1 MDLLPGAPGASRPDG
16 EVAAPVTITPSPL
29 PVFSVEGEVAAIW
42 ADVLELDTVHPDDD
56 FFELGGDSLS
66 AVQIL
71 TRMTRRFKFKVT
83 EAELFTARTVRGLCQ
98 VILQGVGVA
107 RGRGPQL
114 VPAPGPRHRFPA
126 TAAQRRL
133 WILDH
138 ILPNPELYNVGFLV
152 RIQGQLDVEA
162 LRAAFEQV
170 DSRHEALRVHFE
182 TEDGLPV
189 QVVGA
194 SRPFELSV
202 VDLRDRPEADRRT
215 LATAEATLCLST
227 RIPLTGDRLYRVK
240 LYRTGTDEY
249 LLWINMHHTI
259 TDGWSWGVYFKDL
272 EAYYEAAKAGAPP
285 KLRPLSIQYGDYS
298 LWEVGL
304 RKTLGFREQVD
315 YWKKVL
321 APPLPALDLP
331 FARARPVWQTFKGT
345 MLRFEVPKKHVGA
358 IDKLSRQE
366 SVTRFMVGLAAFQTV
381 LHRYTGSDNLVLGTP
396 AANRNRGE
404 MEPLVGLFVNTL
416 VLRTDLSGDPTFREL
431 LERVR
436 KTRLGAFAHQ
446 DVSLEA
452 LIEELRPARDT
463 SRQPFFQAAFYYQN
477 VTIVP
482 ERFSRF
488 KLQVIPVHNRTA
500 MFDLRLVLED
510 GPFGG
515 LWGWVEFNTDLFDAA
530 HIKQLVGHF
539 LTVLEAAAAS
549 PTTPISQLPLLP
561 PAERRRIVSDW
572 NQTAADYPAAD
583 CLPDAFARRA
593 AEAPDAPALAI
604 QGKTVTYRQLNE
616 RANRLAHFLRSRGV
630 KPRDLV
636 GVCLRRSADMVAAVL
651 AVTKCGAAYV
661 PLDPTYPKDRL
672 AFMLEDAKAPLVLT
686 QWALLDRLP
695 DDPKRLVNLD
705 EIEASLANFPDA
717 EPERWHTPDAVAY
730 VIYTSGSTGKPKGV
744 VVRHRA
750 AVNTI
755 DWVNQTFGVSA
766 KDKLLFVTSLSFD
779 LSVYDIF
786 GVLGAGGCLRVAD
799 EPELKDPARLAE
811 LLRTEGITLWD
822 SAPAA
827 LQQLV
832 PFFGQHEPTPDLKLV
847 MLSGDWIPVS
857 LPDLVRKAFP
867 NARVMA
873 LGGATEAAI
882 WSNWFPVEKVD
893 PAWPSIPYGK
903 PIRNARYH
911 ILDQNLQPVPVGV
924 PGELHIGGLC
934 LADGYLNRPKLT
946 AERFIQDPFAPGE
959 RLYKTGDLARYQ
971 VDGNIEFLGR
981 IDHQVKVRG
990 FRVELGEIE
999 TALSLHPAV
1008 RDAVV
1013 KPYRDDSGNVS
1024 LAAYVVRQGP
1034 VETADLS
1041 GHLRKA
1047 LPEYMIPAA
1056 FVYLDALPVTPN
1068 GKLDR
1073 AALPMPDAPAVAAA
1087 AAAGHAP
1094 PTDDAERALQ
1104 GLWEEVLNTRPV
1116 SVTARFE
1123 ELGGH
1128 SLLAAQLVSRIETRL
1143 GHKVPLE
1150 TLFTAPTVRD
1160 LAGLI
1165 QRKLEL
1171 GGGSLVPL
1179 NTDGTQSPTFLIA
1192 GAGGHVF
1199 TFHKFARLLGP
1210 DFPAYGMK
1218 AIGVDGSEP
1227 PPDRVE
1233 PIAERYLAEIL
1244 AARPKGPYVL
1254 AGYSVGG
1261 LMAFEVARLMQQQG
1275 LEVGRVVLFD
1285 TFAPG
1290 YPKRLPWPMRLGI
1303 HLTNFLAKRGD
1314 GRWKYLGERFQNLR
1328 HRLLVAAN
1336 LGHLDLP
1343 DAPAVGGLN
1352 EQVLK
1357 KVWAALERARM
1368 RYWPAGPFDGPVVLV
1383 RSGQQERWAAT
1394 RLDDPLKGWA
1404 QWTTQPVQ
1412 VLEVPVGHMEIFSD
1426 ENMDRLVTQ
1435 MRDVIRGTKKT
1446 TIRHGLREAVL
1457 LP

>member
-1 MDLLPGAPGASRPDG
+1 MDLLPGASAATRPDG
-16 EVAAPVTITPSPL
+16 AGTAPIPPSQV
-29 PVFSVEGEVAAIW
+29 PVISVESEVAAIW
-42 ADVLELDTVHPDDD
+42 ADVLELDAVKPDDD

-71 TRMTRRFKFKVT
+71 TRITRRFNYRVT
-83 EAELFTARTVRGLCQ
+83 EVELFTARTVRGLCQ
-98 VILQGVGVA
+98 VIQQGVGTA
-107 RGRGPQL
+107 KRGGSQL
-114 VPAPGPRHRFPA
+114 APVTGYRTRFPA

-138 ILPNPELYNVGFLV
+138 ILPNPEVYNVGFLV
-152 RIQGQLDVEA
+152 RIQGQLDVETFHTA
-162 LRAAFEQV
+162 LEQV
-170 DSRHEALRVHFE
+170 ERRHEALRVHFE

-189 QVVGA
+189 QVVGEP
-194 SRPFELSV
+194 RKFGLPF
-202 VDLRDRPEADRRT
+202 VDLRDKPEGERRT
-215 LATAEATLCLST
+215 IAIAESTACLSA
-227 RIPLTGDRLYRVK
+227 RIPLTADRLYRLK
-240 LYRTGTDEY
+240 LYQTGTDEY

-259 TDGWSWGVYFKDL
+259 TDGWSWGVFFKDL
-272 EAYYEAAKAGAPP
+272 EAHYEAAKGGTPP
-285 KLRPLSIQYGDYS
+285 KLRPLPIQYGDYS
-298 LWEVGL
+298 VWESGL
-304 RKTLGFREQVD
+304 RNTPAFGEQVE

-321 APPLPALDLP
+321 APPVPTLDLP
-331 FARARPVWQTFKGT
+331 FARQRPVWQTSKGSVIK
-345 MLRFEVPKKHVGA
+345 FDVPKKVVGA

-366 SVTRFMVGLAAFQTV
+366 SVTRFMVGLAAFQAV
-381 LHRYTGSDNLVLGTP
+381 LHRYTGSDSVVLGTP
-396 AANRNRGE
+396 VANRNRGE
-404 MEPLVGLFVNTL
+404 TESLVGLFVNTL
-416 VLRTDLSGDPTFREL
+416 VLRTDVSGDPTFREL

-488 KLQVIPVHNRTA
+488 KLQALPVHNGTA

-515 LWGWVEFNTDLFDAA
+515 LWGWVEFNTDLFDEA
-530 HIKQLVGHF
+530 HIKNLVGHF
-539 LTVLEAAAAS
+539 LTVMEAAAAS

-561 PAERRRIVSDW
+561 PAERRRIVADW
-572 NQTAADYPAAD
+572 NQTAADYPADD
-583 CLPDAFARRA
+583 CLPDAFTRRA
-593 AEAPDAPALAI
+593 TAAPDAPALVVH
-604 QGKTVTYRQLNE
+604 GKSVTYGQLNE

-636 GVCLRRSADMVAAVL
+636 GVCVKRSADMVAAVL
-651 AVTKCGAAYV
+651 AVAKCGAAYV

-672 AFMLEDAKAPLVLT
+672 AFMLEDTKAALVLT
-686 QWALLDRLP
+686 QGALVERIPGDA
-695 DDPKRLVNLD
+695 KKLVNLD
-705 EIEASLANFPDA
+705 ELDATLAGFPDA
-717 EPERWHTPDAVAY
+717 DPEHWHTPDAVAY

-750 AVNTI
+750 AVNTT
-755 DWVNQTFGVSA
+755 DWVNQTFGVTA

-779 LSVYDIF
+779 LSVYDVF
-786 GVLGAGGCLRVAD
+786 GVLGAGGCLRIAD
-799 EPELKDPARLAE
+799 EAELKDPAKLAE
-811 LLRTEGITLWD
+811 ILRTERITMWD

-847 MLSGDWIPVS
+847 MLSGDWIPVP
-857 LPDLVRKAFP
+857 LPDQVRQAFP
-867 NARVMA
+867 NAKVMA

-882 WSNWFPVEKVD
+882 WSNWFAVEKVD

-911 ILDQNLQPVPVGV
+911 VLDTNLQPVPVGV

-946 AERFIQDPFAPGE
+946 AERFIPDPFTPGE
-959 RLYKTGDLARYQ
+959 RLYKTGDLARYLT
-971 VDGNIEFLGR
+971 DGNIEFLGR

-990 FRVELGEIE
+990 FRVEMGEIE
-999 TALSLHPAV
+999 TALCQHPAV
-1008 RDAVV
+1008 REAVV
-1013 KPYRDDSGNVS
+1013 KPFRDDSGNVS
-1024 LAAYVVRQGP
+1024 LAAYVVRKGN
-1034 VETADLS
+1034 VETPELS
-1041 GHLRKA
+1041 KHLKKG
-1047 LPEYMIPAA
+1047 LPEYMVPAA
-1056 FVYLDALPVTPN
+1056 FLYLDQLPLTPN
-1068 GKLDR
+1068 GKVDR
-1073 AALPMPDAPAVAAA
+1073 AALPVPDAPAAA
-1087 AAAGHAP
+1087 AAATGFVP
-1094 PTDDAERALQ
+1094 PANDAERALQ
-1104 GLWEEVLNTRPV
+1104 ALWEEVLNARPV

-1123 ELGGH
+1123 DLGGH

-1143 GHKVPLE
+1143 GHKIPLE
-1150 TLFTAPTVRD
+1150 ALFTAPTVRD

-1179 NTDGTQSPTFLIA
+1179 NPEGAQPPIFLIA

-1210 DFPAYGMK
+1210 EFPAYGMK

-1227 PPDRVE
+1227 PLDRVE
-1233 PIAERYLAEIL
+1233 PIAERYLGEIL
-1244 AARPKGPYVL
+1244 KARPKGPYVL

-1261 LMAFEVARLMQQQG
+1261 FMAFEVARMMQERG
-1275 LEVGRVVLFD
+1275 LEVARVVLFD
-1285 TFAPG
+1285 TYGPG
-1290 YPKRLPWPMRLGI
+1290 YPKPLPWPVRMGI
-1303 HLTNFLAKRGD
+1303 HFINFLAKPG
-1314 GRWKYLGERFQNLR
+1314 GGKWKYLAQRFKNVR
-1328 HRLLVAAN
+1328 HRALTAAN

-1343 DAPAVGGLN
+1343 AQGLVGGLS

-1357 KVWAALERARM
+1357 KVWAALERARLNY
-1368 RYWPAGPFDGPVVLV
+1368 RPADKFDGQLVLV
-1383 RSGQQERWAAT
+1383 RSGQPERWAAT
-1394 RLDDPLKGWA
+1394 RLDDPLLGWA
-1404 QWTTQPVQ
+1404 DWTTQPVQ
-1412 VLEVPVGHMEIFSD
+1412 VVEVPVGHMEIFSD
-1426 ENMDRLVTQ
+1426 ENLERLVAQ
-1435 MRDVIRGTKKT
+1435 MRDVIRGARKKS
-1446 TIRHGLREAVL
+1446 RPGSREAVV